1 MIAGV
6 REFLAVRGYISEE
19 NELIFLTRGE
29 KINYQ
34 SVYLS
39 ILVSKLLADNW
50 QLRDITAY
58 CDQFYCQASPGDY
71 INPQI

>member
-6 REFLAVRGYISEE
+6 REFLAIRGYIGEE
-19 NELIFLTRGE
+19 NELICLTRGQ
-29 KINYQ
+29 KINDQ

-39 ILVSKLLADNW
+39 ILVSKLLADNR
-50 QLRDITAY
+50 QLGDITTY

-71 INPQI
+71 VNPQI